1 MKCEVVQIADAWNDL
16 LCEKKE
22 DAKLGGVRS
31 MIGAPLLRE
40 GQPIGVMA
48 LADTRVAGPGCYLID
63 TPASWP

>member
-22 DAKLGGVRS
+22 DDVRS